1 MYLSFHLFLKKREEN
16 SFKDCFLLHLPP
28 NFKIS
33 SFSHRIDDI
42 FHLDVLWFYR
52 KAHHLSSLQILSHCV
67 PFTVLPCFVY
77 LKSLYLLYRPFQDS
91 CQCWGVE
98 CFIEQT
104 FLERFLSISR
114 RHTLFLKTENF
125 QLKFSRLMLKSVEK
139 NYTADVCKLLG
150 TPGRI
155 SSESHWKQT
164 LAKVFY

>member
-1 MYLSFHLFLKKREEN
+1 MYLSFHLFLKKE
-16 SFKDCFLLHLPP
+16 KKILLKIFFFFTYHR
-28 NFKIS
+28 IS
-33 SFSHRIDDI
+33 SFSDRIDDI
-42 FHLDVLWFYR
+42 FQLDVLWFYR

-67 PFTVLPCFVY
+67 LFTVLPCFVY

-139 NYTADVCKLLG
+139 ITQLMFASC
-150 TPGRI
+150 
-155 SSESHWKQT
+155 
-164 LAKVFY
+164 